1 MKPNNTSLLNQTV
14 SLSKL
19 NKPLVKANLA
29 LLIGAVLC
37 SSLAANYAYGQTEAN
52 GQRQQFSISE
62 LPQKPQIQ
70 PETTAN
76 IAANTEPS
84 SAANIENQSQ
94 VPIEHKVPIQAQVK
108 AQSDMVAELKNLHQ
122 SAVLYRLW
130 GQDKAQKSAPQSAAA
145 SLPSPL
151 KLPKTLDQ
159 ASVSKTREQK
169 MAEKVSAAPLNQASQ
184 YYGFTVY
191 DAKSR
196 LLEDFDGDSFYSTFS
211 VTFDADVNGLA
222 INEYANVYAELY
234 ISEEGGPWLHY
245 YTTDVFTLEG
255 NSSFDDYK
263 VLTTLHSGYQSAHYD
278 VLIDLYEVGF
288 SDVVAT
294 ISSDDSNA
302 LYALPL
308 ESSDRDRAYVDPYPD
323 TYIEVEAGGAMSWWS
338 VIGLFGLGLI
348 NRVRKLKVVGKM

>member
-19 NKPLVKANLA
+19 NQPLVKANLA

-37 SSLAANYAYGQTEAN
+37 SSLAVNSAYGQTEAN
-52 GQRQQFSISE
+52 DERKQFSISE
-62 LPQKPQIQ
+62 LPQSAPIQ
-70 PETTAN
+70 PEAT
-76 IAANTEPS
+76 ANTELNTV
-84 SAANIENQSQ
+84 ANIENQEQ
-94 VPIEHKVPIQAQVK
+94 VPNQTQVK
-108 AQSDMVAELKNLHQ
+108 VQDDMVAELKNLHQ
-122 SAVLYRLW
+122 SAELYRLW

-184 YYGFTVY
+184 YYGFTIY

-222 INEYANVYAELY
+222 FNEYVNVYAELY

-245 YTTDVFTLEG
+245 YTTDTFTLEG

-263 VLTTLHSGYQSAHYD
+263 VLTTLYSGYQSAHYD

-323 TYIEVEAGGAMSWWS
+323 TYIEVEAGGALSWLS
-338 VIGLFGLGLI
+338 VIGLFGLGL
-348 NRVRKLKVVGKM
+348 VRRMRTLKTVSKV

>member
-1 MKPNNTSLLNQTV
+1 MKPNNTSLLNQTD

-19 NKPLVKANLA
+19 NQPLIKANLA

-52 GQRQQFSISE
+52 DQRQQFSISE
-62 LPQKPQIQ
+62 LPQKLQIQ
-70 PETTAN
+70 PEATAN
-76 IAANTEPS
+76 

-122 SAVLYRLW
+122 SAALYRLW

-151 KLPKTLDQ
+151 TLPKTLDQ

-245 YTTDVFTLEG
+245 YTTDTFTLEG

-263 VLTTLHSGYQSAHYD
+263 VLTTLYSGYQSAHYD

-323 TYIEVEAGGAMSWWS
+323 TYIEVEAGGSLSWLTIVS
-338 VIGLFGLGLI
+338 LFGLGLI
-348 NRVRKLKVVGKM
+348 NRTRQLKTVSKM